1 MFVRVPFFP
10 GISSPFSSIASSQ
23 QPVRLANVRLVELGG
38 ESQVQGEGAAFGQIL
53 DLATLAVHIRNPIAV
68 ID

>member
-10 GISSPFSSIASSQ
+10 GISSLSASIASSQ
-23 QPVRLANVRLVELGG
+23 QPVRLANVRPVKLG
-38 ESQVQGEGAAFGQIL
+38 ESQVQGEGAVFWQIL
-53 DLATLAVHIRNPIAV
+53 DLATLAVHIRNPIGV

>member
-1 MFVRVPFFP
+1 MFVRVSFFP
-10 GISSPFSSIASSQ
+10 GINSLSANLASSQ
-23 QPVRLANVRLVELGG
+23 QPVRLANVRLVKLG

-53 DLATLAVHIRNPIAV
+53 DLATLAVHIRSPIGV